1 MTGVSILLKKSYL
14 IFVFSF
20 LNSLLIRQRANVKIM
35 VTRKQ
40 MKQHFPKTNIS
51 YRLISIGQ
59 KINISFR

>member
-1 MTGVSILLKKSYL
+1 MAGVSILLKKSYL

-40 MKQHFPKTNIS
+40 MKQNFPKTNIS
-51 YRLISIGQ
+51 YRLIPIGQ
-59 KINISFR
+59 KIDISFR